1 MTDTPHSHVL
11 IVGSGIMGAVVA
23 RLLRESDPAL
33 RITMV
38 DAGTPI
44 GDAPGRHLHDLDD
57 PALWAR
63 YNERV
68 ATGIQGMYTGAEVVR
83 EAPGSL
89 AALPP
94 GMYHA
99 LAFGEDAEAM
109 PQAAL
114 AWNAG
119 GMGVHWTA
127 ATPWPAGHE
136 VFDFGDPAGWA
147 EDLATARRLLA
158 VTPAAIGPTAIGHL
172 VLDVLRRRYDGIGPA
187 DRRPQP
193 MPMAV
198 TPTAAGPMPRTAPGT
213 IFPAIA
219 GADDPAFTLV
229 TGTLVTRLLITNGP
243 VAGARVTGARLRR
256 VGDGSERDV
265 HADAVVVCA
274 DALRTPQLLFAS
286 GVRPEALGRRL
297 NEHAFVTAQVLL
309 DLDRFGTGLDALPL
323 PRPGE
328 FSTDSL
334 WLPHNGTAQPFHGQI
349 MNRTYIDEAGRPLAH
364 SVGISLYVPF
374 ESRPENRLVF
384 SESDTDLAGLPRIGV
399 EFTAATAD
407 RLLVDRAL
415 DEVRSL
421 AEEFGPF
428 DPETESAL
436 LPAGSSLHLT
446 GTVRCGSVDDGTS
459 VCDPDGR
466 VWGHDNLY
474 LAGNGVIPT
483 AMAANVTLTGAI
495 TAVRAARAVTARTTR
510 TTRTTRT
517 PQAARRSE
525 AALDSPRQKDFA

>member
-1 MTDTPHSHVL
+1 MSRTPHTHVL

-33 RITMV
+33 RVTMV
-38 DAGTPI
+38 EAGTAI
-44 GDAPGRHLHDLDD
+44 GDTPGRHLHDLDD
-57 PALWAR
+57 PALWAQ
-63 YNERV
+63 YNEQV

-83 EAPGSL
+83 EVPGNLTS
-89 AALPP
+89 LPP

-99 LAFGEDAEAM
+99 LAFGEAAEAM
-109 PQAAL
+109 PQSAL

-136 VFDFGDPAGWA
+136 VFDFGDPAAWA
-147 EDLATARRLLA
+147 TDLDTARRLLA
-158 VTPAAIGPTAIGHL
+158 VAPAAIGPTEVGHL
-172 VLDVLRRRYDGIGPA
+172 VLGVLRRRYDGTGPA

-198 TPTAAGPMPRTAPGT
+198 TPTTAGPMPRTAPAT
-213 IFPAIA
+213 IFPPLARST
-219 GADDPAFTLV
+219 DPAFTLV
-229 TGTLVTRLLITNGP
+229 TGTLVTRL
-243 VAGARVTGARLRR
+243 RVTHGRVAGARLRR
-256 VGDGSERDV
+256 VTDGFESDLD
-265 HADAVVVCA
+265 ADAVVVCA

-286 GVRPEALGRRL
+286 GIRPDALGRRL
-297 NEHAFVTAQVLL
+297 NEHAFVTARALL
-309 DLDRFGTGLDALPL
+309 DLDRFGIGLDALPL

-334 WLPHNGTAQPFHGQI
+334 WLPHNGAEQPFHGQI
-349 MNRTYIDEAGRPLAH
+349 MNRTYLDEAGRPLAH
-364 SVGISLYVPF
+364 SVGISLYVPV

-384 SESDTDLAGLPRIGV
+384 SESDMDLTGMPRIGV
-399 EFTAATAD
+399 EFNHSAADLTLI
-407 RLLVDRAL
+407 RRAQ

-421 AEEFGPF
+421 AEEFGSFAPA
-428 DPETESAL
+428 TESAL
-436 LPAGSSLHLT
+436 LPPGSSLHLT
-446 GTVRCGSVDDGTS
+446 GTVRSGPADDGTS

-495 TAVRAARAVTARTTR
+495 TAVRAARAVTAHT
-510 TTRTTRT
+510 
-517 PQAARRSE
+517 ARRRKST
-525 AALDSPRQKDFA
+525 LSTPRQKV